1 MFDFRIAFVPFATD
15 WPLFFNHMWTP
26 TSIASVPRKH
36 STRMGHA
43 CLQVPKLFLPLDK
56 VHIPMRMLYVCLV
69 EKRYGPPFPSH
80 RIRHIC
86 CIVHHVIPFLAD
98 RIRSTRTYPST
109 CVFPRP
115 RLPFVVVFR
124 GHRTRLSLP
133 LRRFVHLRPP
143 SYATLVELTIELRDR
158 GRRRALVQFER
169 SLRANDVAN
178 CDVASASRRRKATSK
193 ELGNVQKR
201 GGDFSGSESRRWKA
215 VSSKA
220 GTGRIRRN
228 GVVEGK
234 GRIQSTEASRN
245 TFHRSQL
252 RF

>member
-1 MFDFRIAFVPFATD
+1 MLGFQIECFPCATY
-15 WPLFFNHMWTP
+15 WTPFFNLTWRS
-26 TSIASVPRKH
+26 TSITSAPRNH
-36 STRMGHA
+36 SPRIGHA

-56 VHIPMRMLYVCLV
+56 VHLSMKMLYVCLV
-69 EKRYGPPFPSH
+69 EKRHGPSFPSH
-80 RIRHIC
+80 CVRHNC

-98 RIRSTRTYPST
+98 QIRSTRTSPST
-109 CVFPRP
+109 CDSPRP
-115 RLPFVVVFR
+115 HLPFVVVFR

-133 LRRFVHLRPP
+133 LRRFVHLRRP
-143 SYATLVELTIELRDR
+143 SYAMPVELTTELSDR
-158 GRRRALVQFER
+158 GCRRALVQFER

-178 CDVASASRRRKATSK
+178 CGVTSAFRRWNATSK
-193 ELGNVQKR
+193 EIGNVWKR
-201 GGDFSGSESRRWKA
+201 VGDSPGSERRRWKA